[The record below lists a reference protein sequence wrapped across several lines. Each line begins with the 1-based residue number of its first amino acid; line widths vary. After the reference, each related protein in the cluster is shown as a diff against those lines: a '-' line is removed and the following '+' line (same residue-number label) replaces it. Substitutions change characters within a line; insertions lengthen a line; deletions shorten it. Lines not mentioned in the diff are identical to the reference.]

1 MISNVCIFLL
11 IFASTAF
18 TVASAEP
25 RGYVSYNNSLR
36 NARGKKGGKNKND
49 KKCPKVS
56 PVSSGNEKCGIT
68 GQKCSFEY
76 TSTIPGGI
84 CENNDECTCKDGT
97 WDCKETIGC
106 VSDNPPFILGCP
118 ETSPVKTQE
127 ESCDDEHQ
135 EDPCSYVYPSTAPG
149 GRCESTDTC
158 SCTKGKWKCKTIQM
172 CVSDN
177 PPMFISCPEKSPFVS
192 NDFIC
197 DDKHQNDPCTFEY
210 STHDG
215 LCTYMDSCSCV
226 SGSWDCVSEVIC
238 D

>member
-1 MISNVCIFLL
+1 MISNFCIFFL

-25 RGYVSYNNSLR
+25 RGFVSYNNSLR
-36 NARGKKGGKNKND
+36 NARGKKGGKDKND
-49 KKCPKVS
+49 KKCPKVT
-56 PVSSGNEKCGIT
+56 PVSSGNEKCGIK
-68 GQKCSFEY
+68 GQKCTFEY

-84 CENNDECTCKDGT
+84 CKNKDDCICKDGY
-97 WDCKETIGC
+97 WDCEENSACI
-106 VSDNPPFILGCP
+106 SDNPPFIVGCP

-135 EDPCSYVYPSTAPG
+135 EDPCSYAYPSTIPG
-149 GRCESTDTC
+149 GRCESIDTC
-158 SCTKGKWKCKTIQM
+158 SCTKGKWKCKTVQE

-192 NDFIC
+192 NEFMC
-197 DDKHQNDPCTFEY
+197 DDKHQEDPCTFEY
-210 STHDG
+210 NSDDD
-215 LCTYMDSCSCV
+215 LCVYMDSCSCV
-226 SGSWDCVSEVIC
+226 SGSWDCESQIFC